1 MLKLHLSIKPYSSA
15 RTRSSF
21 TLKKLSMD
29 QRRNLQALISAANA
43 KLILKKTSLEHS
55 RIITALPAS

>member
-1 MLKLHLSIKPYSSA
+1 
-15 RTRSSF
+15 
-21 TLKKLSMD
+21 MD